1 MGTKRT
7 ALLTAN
13 ALVLAAAATFAP
25 SASALYVGMYA
36 IGDFVP
42 DTSGGC
48 GSDDRSSWP
57 GMAQAWYDEM
67 GARGHYRGPAATPY
81 KYINGNMTIRRFC
94 DPGFNGS
101 CRDYQS
107 SDPSG
112 VDWMDAAIIA
122 THGWD
127 DGDHWGA
134 VMRWP
139 DLGDCALRFG
149 GTSTQARWGDSWL
162 MFVIAS
168 SCQSADDDN
177 LDGIRSRMQ
186 DTSTSTVRR
195 MHQFDGFH
203 GLMWISSGYN
213 NDYKETAKDGHSG
226 SIANAWVTNHHKNN
240 SQGCAG
246 YDPFNW
252 FGTCQDQCPIAYSV
266 GSSAADAQFRLLNE
280 RYNLTFADPT
290 NVNWYW
296 YMYYENCDPVGEN
309 KFGTA
314 D

>member
-7 ALLTAN
+7 VLLTAN
-13 ALVLAAAATFAP
+13 ALTLAAAVTFAP

-42 DTSGGC
+42 GASGGC

-57 GMAQAWYDEM
+57 GMAQAWWDEM
-67 GARGHYRGPAATPY
+67 GAKGHYRGPAATPY

-94 DPGFNGS
+94 DPQLDPN

-149 GTSTQARWGDSWL
+149 GSSPPVPLGGFVARCSLSPPPARARTTTTWTASAFGCRTPPPPTSGACTSST
-162 MFVIAS
+162 AS
-168 SCQSADDDN
+168 
-177 LDGIRSRMQ
+177 
-186 DTSTSTVRR
+186 
-195 MHQFDGFH
+195 
-203 GLMWISSGYN
+203 
-213 NDYKETAKDGHSG
+213 TA
-226 SIANAWVTNHHKNN
+226 
-240 SQGCAG
+240 
-246 YDPFNW
+246 
-252 FGTCQDQCPIAYSV
+252 
-266 GSSAADAQFRLLNE
+266 
-280 RYNLTFADPT
+280 
-290 NVNWYW
+290 
-296 YMYYENCDPVGEN
+296 
-309 KFGTA
+309 
-314 D
+314 